1 MMLKPRTMREIVIKY
16 KIEKYY
22 KDKILY
28 YNTEKWIIQL
38 VKN

>member
-1 MMLKPRTMREIVIKY
+1 MKMMLKPRTMREIVIKYKIKY

-28 YNTEKWIIQL
+28 YNT
-38 VKN
+38 KNG